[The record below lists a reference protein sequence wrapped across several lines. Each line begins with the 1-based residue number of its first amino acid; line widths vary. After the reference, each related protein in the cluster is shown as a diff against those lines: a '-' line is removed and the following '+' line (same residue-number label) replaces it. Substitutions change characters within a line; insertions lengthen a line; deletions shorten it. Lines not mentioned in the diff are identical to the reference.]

1 MVEERV
7 QRRLAAILAA
17 DVVGYS
23 KLMGKD
29 EEGTLATLTGHLT
42 EHIEPC
48 IAEHRGRVVKTTGDG
63 LLAEFASVVNAVRC
77 AVAFQDGMAERNI
90 DARDDSRIDFRIG
103 VNLGDVIVR
112 DDDVYGDGVN
122 VAARIETLCEPGA
135 VFVSGTVYDHVVG
148 KLPVD
153 FDDLGEHT
161 VKNIARPVRVYRA
174 RAETDRK
181 AAHDSADPVS
191 KVSKLPSSPVL
202 RPSLDLPSI
211 AVLPFA
217 NTSGD
222 AEQEYFA
229 DGLTE
234 DLITALTRWRSFPV
248 IARNSCFAYKGKVV
262 DIKHAARDLGA
273 RYVLEGSVR
282 KGGARVRITAQ
293 LIDGTNGHHV
303 WAEKYDRNLDDI
315 FEVQDEIVQR
325 ISAVVAP
332 ELDKAELER
341 LTGKRS
347 EDLDAWDLCLRAK
360 PLLRQHTFAG
370 NSGARDLFLR
380 ALGINDDYADAHSG
394 LAQSYNQAILIGAAE
409 ERAAT
414 AIQAME
420 AARNAIRC
428 DAASSWAHHEL
439 STAYQ
444 WLNRLDD
451 ALDEA
456 RAAVDLNPND
466 SYALH
471 ALGNKSDL
479 AGDPN
484 GIAYMER
491 AQKLNPEDAQRHT
504 HLTFLARAY
513 VAAGD
518 YAAAVDRARQ
528 AIRRSPDYVAAHYVM
543 GIALAHLDRLEE
555 AQASMAKCDAL
566 SAGFVGSRRDW
577 QPYKDGA
584 KNERLLDGRRKAVA
598 QGE

>member
-29 EEGTLATLTGHLT
+29 EEGTLATLTSHLAD
-42 EHIEPC
+42 HIEPC

-63 LLAEFASVVNAVRC
+63 LLAEFASVVDAVRC

-90 DARDDSRIDFRIG
+90 DAPNDSRIDFRIG

-122 VAARIETLCEPGA
+122 VAARIETLCEVGA

-174 RAETDRK
+174 RSETDRK
-181 AAHDSADPVS
+181 AAQDPADPVS
-191 KVSKLPSSPVL
+191 PVSDLPSSPVL
-202 RPSLDLPSI
+202 RSPLDLPSI

-248 IARNSCFAYKGKVV
+248 IARNSCFAYKDKVV

-360 PLLRQHTFAG
+360 SLLRQHTFAG
-370 NSGARDLFLR
+370 NSGARDLFVR
-380 ALGINDDYADAHSG
+380 ALETQEDYADAYSG

-409 ERAAT
+409 DRAVT

-428 DAASSWAHHEL
+428 DEASSWAHHEL

-456 RAAVDLNPND
+456 RAAVDLNAND

-484 GIAYMER
+484 GIGYMER

-518 YAAAVDRARQ
+518 YAAAADRARQ

-543 GIALAHLDRLEE
+543 GIALAHLDRREE
-555 AQASMAKCDAL
+555 AQASLAKCDAL
-566 SAGFVGSRRDW
+566 SAGFVESRRDW
-577 QPYKDGA
+577 QPYADAA
-584 KNERLLDGRRKAVA
+584 KNERLRDGRRKAVA
-598 QGE
+598 PVE

>member
-1 MVEERV
+1 MVEERA

-23 KLMGKD
+23 KLMGED
-29 EEGTLATLTGHLT
+29 EEGTLAALTAHLA
-42 EHIEPC
+42 EYIEPC
-48 IAEHRGRVVKTTGDG
+48 IAEHRGRLFKTMGDG

-77 AVAFQDGMAERNI
+77 AVAFQRGMARRNAKI
-90 DARDDSRIDFRIG
+90 PEGHRVEFRIG
-103 VNLGDVIVR
+103 VNLGDVIVQ

-122 VAARIETLCEPGA
+122 VAARLEGLCEPGT
-135 VFVSGTVYDHVVG
+135 VYVSGTAYDHVVG
-148 KLPVD
+148 KLPEG
-153 FDDLGEHT
+153 FDDLGERT
-161 VKNIARPVRVYRA
+161 VKNIARPVHVYRVRMA
-174 RAETDRK
+174 GDRK
-181 AAHDSADPVS
+181 PARGPAGTAASHRDM
-191 KVSKLPSSPVL
+191 
-202 RPSLDLPSI
+202 PSI

-222 AEQEYFA
+222 ADQEYFA

-248 IARNSCFAYKGKVV
+248 IARNSSFSYKGKVV
-262 DIKHAARDLGA
+262 DIKDAARDLGA

-293 LIDGTNGHHV
+293 LVDGTNGHHV
-303 WAEKYDRNLDDI
+303 WAERYDRNLDDI

-341 LTGKRS
+341 STGKGS

-360 PLLRQHTFAG
+360 RLLRLNTAAS
-370 NSGARDLFLR
+370 NPGARELFDR
-380 ALGINDDYADAHSG
+380 ALEIREDYADAYSG
-394 LAQSYNQAILIGAAE
+394 LAQSYNQDILIGVAE
-409 ERAAT
+409 DRTAT
-414 AIQAME
+414 ATRAME

-456 RAAVDLNPND
+456 RAAVELNPND
-466 SYALH
+466 AYTLH

-479 AGDPN
+479 AGDPD
-484 GIAYMER
+484 GIGYMER

-513 VAAGD
+513 IAAGD
-518 YAAAVDRARQ
+518 DSAAADRARQ
-528 AIRRSPDYVAAHYVM
+528 AIRRRPDYAAAHYVL
-543 GIALAHLDRLEE
+543 GIALAGLGRQQE
-555 AQASMAKCDAL
+555 ARAALAKCDEL
-566 SAGFVGSRRDW
+566 SPGFVRSRADW
-577 QPYKDGA
+577 RPYADEE
-584 KNERLLDGRRKAVA
+584 KNRRLLDGLRKAGPPA
-598 QGE
+598 

>member
-1 MVEERV
+1 MVEERA

-29 EEGTLATLTGHLT
+29 EEGTLATLTAHLA

-48 IAEHRGRVVKTTGDG
+48 ISEHRGRVVKTTGDG
-63 LLAEFASVVNAVRC
+63 LLAEFASVVDAVRC
-77 AVAFQDGMAERNI
+77 AVAFQEGMAKRNSDTPVDHPI
-90 DARDDSRIDFRIG
+90 EFRIG
-103 VNLGDVIVR
+103 VNLGDVIVQ

-122 VAARIETLCEPGA
+122 VAARLENLCEPGS
-135 VFVSGTVYDHVVG
+135 VYVSGTVYHHVAG
-148 KLPVD
+148 KLPAE
-153 FDDLGEHT
+153 FDDLGEQT
-161 VKNIARPVRVYRA
+161 VKNIARPVRIYRT
-174 RAETDRK
+174 RAETGRK
-181 AAHDSADPVS
+181 AAHGPSDPLSSAPDM
-191 KVSKLPSSPVL
+191 
-202 RPSLDLPSI
+202 PSI

-222 AEQEYFA
+222 TDQEYFA

-262 DIKHAARDLGA
+262 DIKHAARNLGA
-273 RYVLEGSVR
+273 RYILEGSVR
-282 KGGARVRITAQ
+282 KGGERVRITAQ

-332 ELDKAELER
+332 ELDKAELGR
-341 LTGKRS
+341 SIDKRS
-347 EDLDAWDLCLRAK
+347 EDLGAWDLCLRAK
-360 PLLRQHTFAG
+360 PLLRQNTFAG
-370 NSGARDLFLR
+370 NTGARELFAR
-380 ALGINDDYADAHSG
+380 AIEIHEDCADAYSG
-394 LAQSYNQAILIGAAE
+394 LAQSYNQDILIGAAE
-409 ERAAT
+409 DRTAT

-420 AARNAIRC
+420 AARNAIRW
-428 DAASSWAHHEL
+428 DTASSWAHHEL

-456 RAAVDLNPND
+456 RVAVELNPND
-466 SYALH
+466 AYALH

-484 GIAYMER
+484 GTAYMER
-491 AQKLNPEDAQRHT
+491 AQKLNPEDALRHT

-513 VAAGD
+513 VVAGD
-518 YAAAVDRARQ
+518 YSAAVDRARK
-528 AIRRSPDYVAAHYVM
+528 AIGRRPEYVAAHYVM
-543 GIALAHLDRLEE
+543 GIALAHLGRLQE
-555 AQASMAKCDAL
+555 ARASLTKCDEL
-566 SAGFVGSRRDW
+566 STRFVESRRDW
-577 QPYKDGA
+577 QPYADKE
-584 KNERLLDGRRKAVA
+584 KNERLLDGLRKASPP
-598 QGE
+598 E

>member
-1 MVEERV
+1 MVEERA

-29 EEGTLATLTGHLT
+29 EEGTLAALTAHLDD
-42 EHIEPC
+42 HIEPC

-77 AVAFQDGMAERNI
+77 AIAFQAGMAGRNTDI
-90 DARDDSRIDFRIG
+90 PEDQRIDFRIG
-103 VNLGDVIVR
+103 VNLGDVIVQ

-122 VAARIETLCEPGA
+122 VAARLETLCEPGG
-135 VFVSGTVYDHVVG
+135 VYVSGTVYDHVAG
-148 KLPVD
+148 KLPAD
-153 FDDLGEHT
+153 FDDLGEQT
-161 VKNIARPVRVYRA
+161 VKNIARPVRVYRVHMA
-174 RAETDRK
+174 TGRK
-181 AAHDSADPVS
+181 DAPGPADPA
-191 KVSKLPSSPVL
+191 SPL
-202 RPSLDLPSI
+202 RAMPSI

-248 IARNSCFAYKGKVV
+248 IARNSCFAYKDKVV

-282 KGGARVRITAQ
+282 KGGARVRITVQ

-303 WAEKYDRNLDDI
+303 WAEKYDRDLDDI

-341 LTGKRS
+341 STGKRP

-360 PLLRQHTFAG
+360 QQLRQNTLAG
-370 NSGARDLFLR
+370 NIGARELFVR
-380 ALGINDDYADAHSG
+380 ATGIREDDADAYSG
-394 LAQSYNQAILIGAAE
+394 LAQSYNQDILIGVAE
-409 ERAAT
+409 DRTAT
-414 AIQAME
+414 ATQAME

-466 SYALH
+466 AYALH
-471 ALGNKSDL
+471 ALGNKSDM

-513 VAAGD
+513 VAA
-518 YAAAVDRARQ
+518 ADRARQ
-528 AIRRSPDYVAAHYVM
+528 AIRRRPEYVAAYYVM
-543 GIALAHLDRLEE
+543 GIALAHLGRLQE
-555 AQASMAKCDAL
+555 ARAALAKCDEL
-566 SAGFVGSRRDW
+566 SPGFAESRRNW
-577 QPYKDGA
+577 QPYADA
-584 KNERLLDGRRKAVA
+584 ARNEKLLEGLRKASLL
-598 QGE
+598 E